1 MKIVFMG
8 TPDFA
13 VATLKKL
20 IDSEHEII
28 AVVTQPD
35 RPKGRGREVALSP
48 VKQLAVDS
56 GIPVLQP
63 EKAKAPEFIENFKKL
78 APDVTV
84 VVAFGQIL
92 KKEVL
97 DTPKHFSINLHSS
110 LLPKYRGA
118 APINWAII
126 NGETETGVT
135 TMRMDEG
142 MDTGDIL
149 LTRIVPIQDSDD
161 SQTLHDTLKEEGA
174 SLVLETLR
182 KLEEGTLNPVKQDDT
197 KATHAAKM
205 KKEDGLILWENSA
218 RSIRDHIRG
227 REPWPGAFSFLND
240 KRIRVC
246 QAELGESQ
254 PDDLPGVIARVSD
267 HSIEVGTGGDG
278 RILITHL
285 QAEGKKRMD
294 AKSFLAGHK
303 LATGQTFISQTELK
317 S

>member
-13 VATLKKL
+13 VSTLEKL
-20 IDSEHEII
+20 IESEHEVI

-35 RPKGRGREVALSP
+35 RPRGRGREVTPSP
-48 VKQLAVDS
+48 IKQLATDS

-63 EKAKAPEFIENFKKL
+63 EKAKSPEFIESFKNL
-78 APDVTV
+78 APDITI

-97 DTPKHFSINLHSS
+97 DTPKHFSMNLHSS

-149 LTRIVPIQDSDD
+149 LSRVVPIWDSDN

-174 SLVLETLR
+174 SLVLETIR
-182 KLEEGTLNPVKQDDT
+182 RLEDGTLTPMPQNAT
-197 KATHAAKM
+197 KASLAPKL
-205 KKEDGLILWENSA
+205 KKEDGLILWEKSA

-227 REPWPGAFSFLND
+227 LEPWPGAYSFLER
-240 KRIRVC
+240 KRIRIC
-246 QAELGESQ
+246 QAELAESE
-254 PDDLPGVIARVSD
+254 PNDLPGTIVKISG
-267 HSIEVGTGGDG
+267 HSIEVGTGGG
-278 RILITHL
+278 RLLITHL

-294 AKSFLAGHK
+294 VKSFLAGHK
-303 LATGQTFISQTELK
+303 LETGQTFISQTQLQ

>member
-1 MKIVFMG
+1 MRIVFMG

-13 VATLKKL
+13 VSTLKKL
-20 IDSEHEII
+20 IESEHEVI

-35 RPKGRGREVALSP
+35 RPKGRGREVTPSP
-48 VKQLAVDS
+48 IKQLAMDS

-63 EKAKAPEFIENFKKL
+63 EKTKSPEFIASFKKL
-78 APDVTV
+78 APDITI

-92 KKEVL
+92 TKEVL
-97 DTPKHFSINLHSS
+97 DTPKYFSINLHSS

-149 LTRIVPIQDSDD
+149 LSRVVPIWDSDN

-174 SLVLETLR
+174 SLVLETIG
-182 KLEEGTLNPVKQDDT
+182 KLEDGTLTPMPQDDS
-197 KATHAAKM
+197 KASYAAKL
-205 KKEDGLILWENSA
+205 KKEDGLILWEKSA

-227 REPWPGAFSFLND
+227 LEPWPGAYSFLD
-240 KRIRVC
+240 HKRIRIC
-246 QAELGESQ
+246 QAELGESE
-254 PDDLPGVIARVSD
+254 PDDLPGTIAKISD
-267 HSIEVGTGGDG
+267 HSIAVGTSGG
-278 RILITHL
+278 RLLITHL

-294 AKSFLAGHK
+294 VKSFLAGNK
-303 LATGQTFISQTELK
+303 LETGQKFISQAQLQP
-317 S
+317 

>member
-1 MKIVFMG
+1 MG

-13 VATLKKL
+13 VSTLNKL
-20 IDSEHEII
+20 IESEHEVI

-35 RPKGRGREVALSP
+35 RPRGRGREVTPSP
-48 VKQLAVDS
+48 VKQVAMDS

-63 EKAKAPEFIENFKKL
+63 EKAKSPEFIESFKKL
-78 APDVTV
+78 APDITV

-97 DTPKHFSINLHSS
+97 DTPNHFSMNLHSS

-149 LTRIVPIQDSDD
+149 LSRIVPIWGSDN

-174 SLVLETLR
+174 SLMLETIR
-182 KLEEGTLNPVKQDDT
+182 KLEEGTLTPKPQDAS
-197 KATHAAKM
+197 KASYAAKL
-205 KKEDGLILWENSA
+205 KKEDGLILWEKSA

-227 REPWPGAFSFLND
+227 LEPWPGAYSFLD
-240 KRIRVC
+240 HKRIRIC
-246 QAELGESQ
+246 QAELGEGE
-254 PDDLPGVIARVSD
+254 PDDLPGTIAGISD
-267 HSIEVGTGGDG
+267 HSIAVGTSGG
-278 RILITHL
+278 RLLITHL
-285 QAEGKKRMD
+285 QTEGKKRMD
-294 AKSFLAGHK
+294 VKSFLAGNK
-303 LATGQTFISQTELK
+303 LETGQKFISQAQLQP
-317 S
+317 